1 MDKIF
6 RINEKKLTI
15 RYNLRIFFAAL
26 PAAGIIAAALLLTF
40 VIIVPFPGQLPL
52 TVYRL
57 LFPIMSFTVLYAAV
71 VVTVGSIIETILLK
85 AHKKHSYI
93 QIKGRYLIVSE
104 HIQTVFRRGKPISYK
119 RLYVADIK
127 NIDDIICRRD
137 SVTFVIKADF
147 YTECTDFLEYTFDE
161 SGSIKFSYWLADENK
176 TVKSFTVSDRYT
188 HAERIAQRIFLV
200 AGKVRERDAR
210 RERFRRE
217 MLERAKTAK
226 RPKRLPDRDTRNK
239 NKRRPRY

>member
-26 PAAGIIAAALLLTF
+26 PALGIIFAAFLLTYA
-40 VIIVPFPGQLPL
+40 IIVPFPGRLPQ

-57 LFPIMSFTVLYAAV
+57 LFPIMSWAFLYALIV
-71 VVTVGSIIETILLK
+71 VLIGSIIETILLK
-85 AHKKHSYI
+85 AHKKHSFI
-93 QIKGRYLIVSE
+93 EIKGKYLIVSE
-104 HIQTVFRRGKPISYK
+104 HVQTVIRRGMPVSYK
-119 RLYVADIK
+119 KLYVANIK
-127 NIDDIICRRD
+127 DIDDIIVKQD
-137 SVTFVIKADF
+137 SVTFVINAD
-147 YTECTDFLEYTFDE
+147 YIADRTDFLEYEFDE
-161 SGSIKFSYWLADENK
+161 NDEIKFKYWLADE
-176 TVKSFTVSDRYT
+176 THRVKKFTVNDRYT

-217 MLERAKTAK
+217 MLERAKNAK
-226 RPKRLPDRDTRNK
+226 RPSRFPDRDTRNK
-239 NKRRPRY
+239 NKRKPRY

>member
-26 PAAGIIAAALLLTF
+26 PAAGIIFAAILLTYA
-40 VIIVPFPGQLPL
+40 IIVPFPGRLPP

-57 LFPIMSFTVLYAAV
+57 FFPIMSWTVLYALIV
-71 VVTVGSIIETILLK
+71 VLIGSVIETILLK

-93 QIKGRYLIVSE
+93 QIKGKYLIISE
-104 HIQTVFRRGKPISYK
+104 HVQTVFRRGKALSYK
-119 RLYVADIK
+119 KLYVANIK
-127 NIDDIICRRD
+127 EIDDIICRRD
-137 SVTFVIKADF
+137 TVTFVINAD
-147 YTECTDFLEYTFDE
+147 YYADRADFLEYDFDDD
-161 SGSIKFSYWLADENK
+161 GNLKFRYWLADETHRVK
-176 TVKSFTVSDRYT
+176 KITVNDNYT

-217 MLERAKTAK
+217 MLERAAKAK
-226 RPKRLPDRDTRNK
+226 RPRRFPDRDTRQK

>member
-6 RINEKKLTI
+6 RINERKLTI

-26 PAAGIIAAALLLTF
+26 PAAGIIAAALLLTYA
-40 VIIVPFPGQLPL
+40 IIVPFPGQLPQM
-52 TVYRL
+52 VYRL
-57 LFPIMSFTVLYAAV
+57 MFPIVSFAVLYAAV
-71 VVTVGSIIETILLK
+71 VVIVGSVIETILLRS
-85 AHKKHSYI
+85 HKKHSYI
-93 QIKGRYLIVSE
+93 EIKGRYLIVSE
-104 HIQTVFRRGKPISYK
+104 HTQTVFRRGKRIAYK
-119 RLYVADIK
+119 KLYIADIK

-147 YTECTDFLEYTFDE
+147 YSDRADFLDYTFDE
-161 SGSIKFSYWLADENK
+161 NGDLKFTYWLADEVK
-176 TVKSFTVSDRYT
+176 TVKSFTVGDRFT

-217 MLERAKTAK
+217 MLERAKSVK
-226 RPKRLPDRDTRNK
+226 RPKRLPDRDQRNK
-239 NKRRPRY
+239 NKRKPRY

>member
-26 PAAGIIAAALLLTF
+26 PAVGIIFAAFLLTYA
-40 VIIVPFPGQLPL
+40 ITVPFPGRLPL

-57 LFPIMSFTVLYAAV
+57 FFPLMSWTLVYALI
-71 VVTVGSIIETILLK
+71 VVTVGSVIETILLK

-93 QIKGRYLIVSE
+93 QIKGKYLIISE
-104 HIQTVFRRGKPISYK
+104 HVQTVYRRGEPISYK
-119 RLYVADIK
+119 KLYVANIK
-127 NIDDIICRRD
+127 EIDDIIYRRD
-137 SVTFVIKADF
+137 SVTFIINADF
-147 YTECTDFLEYTFDE
+147 YEDRADFLEYDFDE
-161 SGSIKFSYWLADENK
+161 DGAIKFKFWLADE
-176 TVKSFTVSDRYT
+176 THRVKKITINDRYT

-200 AGKVRERDAR
+200 AGKVRAKDAR
-210 RERFRRE
+210 RERFRRD
-217 MLERAKTAK
+217 MLDRAANAK
-226 RPKRLPDRDTRNK
+226 RPRRFPDRDTRNK

>member
-15 RYNLRIFFAAL
+15 RYNLRIFFATL
-26 PAAGIIAAALLLTF
+26 PAVGIIAAALLLTYA
-40 VIIVPFPGQLPL
+40 IIVPFPGQLPQ

-57 LFPIMSFTVLYAAV
+57 MFPIMSFTLLYAFAV
-71 VVTVGSIIETILLK
+71 VLIGSIIETILLA

-104 HIQTVFRRGKPISYK
+104 HVQTVFRRGKAIAYK
-119 RLYVADIK
+119 KLYVADIK
-127 NIDDIICRRD
+127 HIDDIICRRD
-137 SVTFVIKADF
+137 SITFVINADF
-147 YTECTDFLEYTFDE
+147 YSDRADFLDYTFEENGD
-161 SGSIKFSYWLADENK
+161 IKFSYWLADETK
-176 TVKSFTVSDRYT
+176 TVKSFTVGDRFT

-217 MLERAKTAK
+217 MLERAKTVK
-226 RPKRLPDRDTRNK
+226 RPSRLPDRDTRNK
-239 NKRRPRY
+239 NKRKPRY

>member
-6 RINEKKLTI
+6 RINERKLTI

-26 PAAGIIAAALLLTF
+26 PAAGIIAAALLLTYA
-40 VIIVPFPGQLPL
+40 IIVPFPGQLPHM
-52 TVYRL
+52 VYRL
-57 LFPIMSFTVLYAAV
+57 MFPIMSFAVLYAAV
-71 VVTVGSIIETILLK
+71 IVIIGSVIETIKLK
-85 AHKKHSYI
+85 AHKRHSFI

-104 HIQTVFRRGKPISYK
+104 HVQTVFRRGVPIAYK
-119 RLYVADIK
+119 KLYVADIK
-127 NIDDIICRRD
+127 HIDDIICRRD
-137 SVTFVIKADF
+137 SITFVIKAEIYSDRA
-147 YTECTDFLEYTFDE
+147 DFLEYTFDE
-161 SGSIKFSYWLADENK
+161 NNDLKFSYWLADEVN

-217 MLERAKTAK
+217 MLERAKSAK
-226 RPKRLPDRDTRNK
+226 RPKRLPDRDQRNK
-239 NKRRPRY
+239 NKRKPRY